1 METPT
6 VEATSELQA
15 TPAAESTIPPAAE
28 STIPPAAESTTA
40 KATRV
45 TIAKDPKKVT
55 AGLKGAAARKA
66 KQERLLEQLRK
77 AKDGL
82 RADPQEHHAPAAAEA
97 TTPPANPTSS
107 LWPYAVFAGA
117 AALAFFAITQKNVP
131 AVEKK
136 TAVLDKQR
144 GPFYMQ

>member
-6 VEATSELQA
+6 VETTSELQA

-28 STIPPAAESTTA
+28 STIPPAAESSTA

-45 TIAKDPKKVT
+45 TIAKDPKKVS
-55 AGLKGAAARKA
+55 AGLKGAAAKKA
-66 KQERLLEQLRK
+66 KQKAVLEQLRK

-82 RADPQEHHAPAAAEA
+82 RAGPQEPAAAEA
-97 TTPPANPTSS
+97 ATPPANPTSS

>member
-6 VEATSELQA
+6 VKAMPE
-15 TPAAESTIPPAAE
+15 PPAAE
-28 STIPPAAESTTA
+28 STIPPAAESTTPPTA
-40 KATRV
+40 EATRV

-66 KQERLLEQLRK
+66 KQEAVLEQLRK

-97 TTPPANPTSS
+97 TTPPANPTSN

-117 AALAFFAITQKNVP
+117 AALAFFAIMQKNVP
-131 AVEKK
+131 AAEKK

>member
-6 VEATSELQA
+6 AKA
-15 TPAAESTIPPAAE
+15 TPEPPAV
-28 STIPPAAESTTA
+28 PPAAESTTPPTA
-40 KATRV
+40 EATRV

-55 AGLKGAAARKA
+55 AGVKGAAARKA
-66 KQERLLEQLRK
+66 KQQAVLEQLRK
-77 AKDGL
+77 TKYGL
-82 RADPQEHHAPAAAEA
+82 RAVPQEHHAP
-97 TTPPANPTSS
+97 TSN

-117 AALAFFAITQKNVP
+117 AALAFFAIMQKNVP
-131 AVEKK
+131 AAEKK